1 MGLTLGS
8 ASSWDP
14 YGYLDTKTG
23 QIDFRHVF
31 DVIGVNQ
38 HQMTY
43 AEIQDEIATPFEEFA
58 DEYFTS
64 NEVQDN
70 LMNEYDI
77 DNYVLTA
84 PNNETEFEINMN

>member
-1 MGLTLGS
+1 MGIKPLVSNLLDLTLG
-8 ASSWDP
+8 
-14 YGYLDTKTG
+14 
-23 QIDFRHVF
+23 
-31 DVIGVNQ
+31 N
-38 HQMTY
+38 
-43 AEIQDEIATPFEEFA
+43 AEIQDEIATHFEEFA

-84 PNNETEFEINMN
+84 PNNATEFEINMN